1 MGGSIAIGASLLGG
15 VSAVNS
21 LTGGSIAD
29 AITGGGGSG
38 SSGSG
43 SSGAYDP
50 FASSRGQYATQLNDL
65 MANPNHAMSMP
76 GYQASLQSGQQS
88 TLAGLASTGQVQS
101 GAQQAALQTVGQNT
115 LSSAYNSQLA
125 NLMQLSGASQN
136 PAAGQLA
143 GAQINAAR
151 NAQFTSG
158 LGQLAGI
165 ASNPTLQSYFGG
177 GGGSSGSTADLW
189 SGSTGGGGWSGT
201 GDFSLGAWG
210 Y

>member
-1 MGGSIAIGASLLGG
+1 MGVTAAVAGTAA
-15 VSAVNS
+15 AVNS
-21 LTGGSIAD
+21 LSGGAITN
-29 AITGGGGSG
+29 AITGGGGNSGGGSG
-38 SSGSG
+38 SSG
-43 SSGAYDP
+43 AADP

-65 MANPNHAMSMP
+65 MANPNQAMSMP

-101 GAQQAALQTVGQNT
+101 GAQQSALQTVGQNT

-143 GAQINAAR
+143 SSQINAAR

-158 LGQLAGI
+158 LGQVAGI

-177 GGGSSGSTADLW
+177 SSGSTADTW
-189 SGSTGGGGWSGT
+189 NGTSNTGGWTGA
-201 GDFSLGAWG
+201 GDFSLGGGG